1 MQPAC
6 TPETIAYDIRGN
18 RYLNITSTCNLRCRF
33 CPKFNGRWDVQS
45 YNLRLR
51 TAPATDRVL
60 EAIGNPREVQ
70 EIVFC
75 GLGEPTQRLNTLLRV
90 SEAMNRYGK
99 PVRLNTDG
107 LGNLYHRRDITPM
120 LEDRVNAVSISLN
133 AQNESLYNEHCRP
146 KWDGSYPAV
155 LDFIRRAVDH
165 IPQVTVTAIDGL
177 PGVDIEACADI
188 ATRLG
193 ATFRRRVLDQVG

>member
-1 MQPAC
+1 MR
-6 TPETIAYDIRGN
+6 TVSSTDTIAYDIRGN
-18 RYLNITSTCNLRCRF
+18 RYLNITSQCNLRCTF
-33 CPKFNGRWDVQS
+33 CPKFNGCWDVQS
-45 YNLRLR
+45 YDLRLR
-51 TAPATDRVL
+51 GFPSTAQVL
-60 EAIGNPREVQ
+60 EAVGNPQEVD

-75 GLGEPTQRLNTLLRV
+75 GLGEPTQRLNTLLHV

-120 LEDRVNAVSISLN
+120 LEGKVNAISISLN
-133 AQNESLYNEHCRP
+133 AQNEQLYDTHCRP
-146 KWDGSYPAV
+146 KWGGSYNAV

-177 PGVDIEACADI
+177 PGVDIEACAEI
-188 ATRLG
+188 ATGLG
-193 ATFRRRVLDQVG
+193 ANFRRRVLDQVG